1 MLNTQRE
8 EEPKMVTFTRADQQV
23 ILDLLN
29 LFGAVREDQAEA
41 ILKLKYPNATLER
54 TVYPLITGRK
64 INRSNGYLFS
74 RSGKLDEKIIEAIDI
89 MLLLGP
95 DITQPVQKTSE
106 IFALTFYKN
115 REDKLWRYDVC
126 HVAYGTE
133 SVISGQLEGENSKY
147 RMFVFVPEKEE
158 QMQGIK
164 VPSEHCY
171 VLKNNGE
178 YEFYLYSKEGE

>member
-1 MLNTQRE
+1 
-8 EEPKMVTFTRADQQV
+8 MVTFTRVDQQV

-29 LFGAVREDQAEA
+29 LFGAVREDQAET

-54 TVYPLITGRK
+54 TIYPLLTGRK
-64 INRSNGYLFS
+64 IKRSNGYLFS

-95 DITQPVQKTSE
+95 DITQPLQRTNE
-106 IFALTFYKN
+106 LFALTFYKN
-115 REDKLWRYDVC
+115 REEKLWRYDIC
-126 HVAYGTE
+126 PVAYGTE
-133 SVISGQLEGENSKY
+133 AVVSGQLEGENAKY
-147 RMFVFVPEKEE
+147 RMFVFVPEREE
-158 QMQGIK
+158 QMQGFR
-164 VPSEHCY
+164 VACEHCY

>member
-1 MLNTQRE
+1 
-8 EEPKMVTFTRADQQV
+8 MVTYTKADQQV

-29 LFGAVREDQAEA
+29 LFGAVREDQAQA
-41 ILKLKYPNATLER
+41 ILKHKYPNADLER
-54 TVYPLITGRK
+54 TIYPLLTGRK
-64 INRSNGYLFS
+64 IKKSNGYIFS

-95 DITQPVQKTSE
+95 DFNEPFKKGKD
-106 IFALTFYKN
+106 IFALTFFKWRGN
-115 REDKLWRYDVC
+115 KLWRYDIC
-126 HVAYGTE
+126 PVAYGTE
-133 SVISGQLEGENSKY
+133 AVISAQLEGEYAKY

-158 QMQGIK
+158 QMQGIR
-164 VPSEHCY
+164 VACEHCY